1 MLIMQMNWTRLNH
14 SIFSLDMPNTECNA
28 CIHKH
33 PRAIASIEIHSMKAN
48 CSHVS
53 VLNTLNDTVFRHGAT
68 QENNDIMTYI
78 QCIH

>member
-1 MLIMQMNWTRLNH
+1 MLIMQMNRTRLNH

-48 CSHVS
+48 CFNASI
-53 VLNTLNDTVFRHGAT
+53 LNALKRYRIPTR
-68 QENNDIMTYI
+68 
-78 QCIH
+78 IHAGK